1 MECTYKLY
9 NDDCI
14 EVLKSIPD
22 SSVDLIVTD
31 PPYDVATKGGGI
43 INSIKGFN
51 KSMKEL
57 EDANIANGY
66 DIFKFGEEFI
76 RVMDGI
82 NIYIWCNKTQIPD
95 YFKFYV
101 DRHKCKFDI
110 LFWSKT
116 NAMPTYSKKYLSD
129 TEYLL
134 YFRKG
139 KNKCHP
145 SSYEDAKTLYL
156 APINSRDKKLYGH
169 PTVKPLEITERI
181 IRNSAVKGQ
190 NVLDPFMGS
199 GTTGVAAI
207 KNGMNFIGIEI
218 NKEYY
223 DTANR
228 RIEQCG
234 LTTE

>member
-1 MECTYKLY
+1 
-9 NDDCI
+9 
-14 EVLKSIPD
+14 
-22 SSVDLIVTD
+22 
-31 PPYDVATKGGGI
+31 
-43 INSIKGFN
+43 
-51 KSMKEL
+51 
-57 EDANIANGY
+57 
-66 DIFKFGEEFI
+66 
-76 RVMDGI
+76 
-82 NIYIWCNKTQIPD
+82 
-95 YFKFYV
+95 
-101 DRHKCKFDI
+101 
-110 LFWSKT
+110 
-116 NAMPTYSKKYLSD
+116 
-129 TEYLL
+129 L

-223 DTANR
+223 DTATR
-228 RIEQCG
+228 RIKQCSS
-234 LTTE
+234 TTE